1 MMLKKIKINFIKKS
15 FDGKKVEFFVFLTS
29 AQFSFMEKFKIISHN
44 SMWMKKMHCYNFN
57 LRFQSF

>member
-1 MMLKKIKINFIKKS
+1 MLKKIKINFIKKS

-44 SMWMKKMHCYNFN
+44 SMWMKKKA
-57 LRFQSF
+57 LL